1 MGSIQEAAPEAWLAV
16 RGEVRAGGAHNFQTS
31 DLRETGEDG
40 MEQICRERKCVHIL
54 LEVAVVHQMEKPC
67 AQ

>member
-1 MGSIQEAAPEAWLAV
+1 M
-16 RGEVRAGGAHNFQTS
+16 RAGGAHDFQAS

-40 MEQICRERKCVHIL
+40 MEQICRERKCVHIHL
-54 LEVAVVHQMEKPC
+54 VVAVVHHTEKPC